1 MSQVPQ
7 KESLKGVLAGKAQ
20 TILRPYKVRFEKAL
34 FDAFLDFGKETPL
47 INACKYAL
55 SGDAK
60 RFRSAIVYM
69 ISDSLGNSLNVD
81 PAALAMEY
89 FHTASLI
96 ADDLPCMDND
106 DFRRGRA
113 TTHKM
118 FNESIALLA
127 SFGLIAKGF
136 EEIANNAD
144 ILRHSKQFAHHADR
158 IGLLAVQAASKTT
171 GLSGLIGGQF
181 LDLHAEEIDREKNL
195 EIIEKKTV
203 SLFELAF
210 VLGWL
215 FGGGAPEALD
225 EIRKCAYYFG
235 TAFQLLDD
243 LDDLNSDKK
252 KEQVINFALSFGKE
266 ATFREIQ
273 RCEHEFQRGFRNLQF
288 SCPPLSELMEAIS
301 QLIM

>member
-1 MSQVPQ
+1 MPQVPQ
-7 KESLKGVLAGKAQ
+7 KEGLKGALSDKAQ

-34 FDAFLDFGKETPL
+34 FDAFLNFGKETPL

-55 SGDAK
+55 SGEAK

-69 ISDSLGNSLNVD
+69 IADALGNSLNVD
-81 PAALAMEY
+81 PAALAIEY

-118 FNESIALLA
+118 FNESTALLA

-136 EEIANNAD
+136 EELAHNTN
-144 ILRHSKQFAHHADR
+144 ILRESREFANHADR
-158 IGLLAVQAASKTT
+158 IGILAIQAASKTT
-171 GLSGLIGGQF
+171 GLLGLIGGQF

-215 FGGGAPEALD
+215 FGGGNVDSLD
-225 EIRKCAYYFG
+225 EIRKCAHYFG

-243 LDDLNSDKK
+243 LDDLKSDQSKG
-252 KEQVINFALSFGKE
+252 QVINFALSFGKE

-273 RCEHEFQRGFRNLQF
+273 ACEREFQRGFRNLQF
-288 SCPPLSELMEAIS
+288 SCPPLSELMEAMS